1 MGGKG
6 TAGRTLPIREKTGEN
21 TASSPSLSQGERRK
35 PTGNRRHLP
44 WVLRESQKAPTA
56 LISDKS
62 TPLPL
67 FLAQHGLRVDF
78 QKAV

>member
-1 MGGKG
+1 M
-6 TAGRTLPIREKTGEN
+6 AGRTLPIREKTGEN

-44 WVLRESQKAPTA
+44 WVHWGVLRESQKAPTA